1 MSTTTDES
9 VLDDVHGSPE
19 NANAKAKTSS
29 TSKVRR
35 RNRMITSCLECRRRK
50 LKCDKL
56 HPCTNCNKFSRDC
69 MFLAPALDSVS
80 QQRLNEIKDK
90 MGSLEKVLEE
100 DVAKKGR
107 RDSKP
112 QKDRKSSIDLPGE
125 ESSSDDDAP
134 VPEDEQ
140 GLEPTPLA
148 VVDASYEDDAN
159 DDVLDLGVRI
169 GKMRM
174 TERLGGFF
182 RPKMSEELDYTLQN
196 PQMDQRT
203 TNEKMS
209 GMPQLPD
216 DAHDF
221 LEPGPT
227 YIPPGTG
234 LIFGD
239 MGSKRN
245 LIEYLPA
252 KEVAD
257 LLITTY
263 YENVHFLARVVHW
276 PSFQVQYDNFWISV
290 LSGLEP
296 PASQQAIVL
305 AIMFSAVA
313 SMPETDLNTI
323 FARPKSRV
331 LANFQKGTEVAL
343 SKAQVLRTTKIET
356 VQAFVAYLI
365 PMCRDQMSRAH
376 SVLVGT
382 AIRLAECLGM
392 HRDPADVY
400 GLPPIECQVRRT
412 VWFQLCFLDFR
423 TGEVHGPRP
432 CIKREDYDT
441 RFPLNIDDADLMSG
455 KVEESSTRFTDMTLS
470 RIRFEC
476 NEMHRIIWYDRLRLE
491 KRKITLTHLL
501 GKIESFRKAMLA
513 KYSPILDTTIPIQ
526 HYAHTALRLLLNR
539 MNVMVLHRYVNN
551 YNLKVPD
558 RLREVCLTGGVNQT
572 AAAVELEKEPNLHKW
587 RWYNGAHQQW
597 HTAFLLLVEVYRYPN
612 RREADRIWEICD
624 FVFEPD
630 TSLSRT
636 QKARTIMAA
645 VKDRIAV
652 YRDMRRMRAPVSMR
666 SEDVRKVYV
675 PQSAA
680 SKFTASTSPMPKPAA
695 SIDLQRGS
703 ASPPTSGPQSIDAVA
718 QPKPDSSWNFESPST
733 LLFAKNYPDL
743 GQLPGVGQNKQRGSF
758 DTSPFQQAA
767 AAGGSQFDY
776 TSPSHQSES
785 SGSNEPWPPFISN
798 GQNAWRPA
806 NITTSPP
813 QPTLQVPG
821 DNMGYP
827 QPGMSGLQQMY
838 PADTPAPQMPFNTP
852 SDDAMMPDIDWVSV
866 LYDASCFVLTDSSM
880 NGTNYSPLTRT
891 LAALTFLLHNF
902 NLGSELYDAFRLTLR
917 HASGRGWRSAR
928 HFWCF

>member
-1 MSTTTDES
+1 MGES
-9 VLDDVHGSPE
+9 NAEDVYASPDGV
-19 NANAKAKTSS
+19 NAKPRAVSA
-29 TSKVRR
+29 SKVRR

-50 LKCDKL
+50 LKCDKT
-56 HPCTNCNKFSRDC
+56 HPCTNCSKFSREC

-90 MGSLEKVLEE
+90 MGSLEKVLEQ
-100 DVAKKGR
+100 DVANRGKER
-107 RDSKP
+107 SKP
-112 QKDRKSSIDLPGE
+112 RKERKTSIDLPGE

-134 VPEDEQ
+134 VPEDEK

-182 RPKMSEELDYTLQN
+182 RPKMSEELDFTLQN

-227 YIPPGTG
+227 YIPPGSG

-239 MGSKRN
+239 VGSKRG
-245 LIEYLPA
+245 LIDYLPT

-257 LLITTY
+257 MLVTTY

-276 PSFQVQYDNFWISV
+276 PSFQLQYDNFWISV

-305 AIMFSAVA
+305 AVMFSAVA
-313 SMPETDLNTI
+313 SMLDSDLTAI
-323 FARPKSRV
+323 FARPKSTI
-331 LANFQKGTEVAL
+331 LGNFQKGTEMAL

-382 AIRLAECLGM
+382 AIRLAECLGL

-400 GLPPIECQVRRT
+400 GLPPVDCQVRRT
-412 VWFQLCFLDFR
+412 LWFQLCFLDFR

-441 RFPLNIDDADLMSG
+441 RFPLNIDDADLMSR
-455 KVEESSTRFTDMTLS
+455 KVEESNTRFTDMTLS
-470 RIRFEC
+470 RIRFEV

-491 KRKITLTHLL
+491 KRKVTLTHLL
-501 GKIESFRKAMLA
+501 GKIEAFRKAMLS
-513 KYSPILDTTIPIQ
+513 KYTPMLDTSIPIQ
-526 HYAHTALRLLLNR
+526 HYADTAMKLLLER

-551 YNLKVPD
+551 YNLKVSD
-558 RLREVCLTGGVNQT
+558 RLREVCLVGGVNQMM
-572 AAAVELEKEPNLHKW
+572 AAVELERAPNLQKW
-587 RWYNGAHQQW
+587 KWYNGAHQQW
-597 HTAFLLLVEVYRYPN
+597 HTAFLLLVEIYRFPN

-636 QKARTIMAA
+636 QKARTIISAI
-645 VKDRIAV
+645 KDRTAV

-680 SKFTASTSPMPKPAA
+680 LKFAASTSPKSTPA
-695 SIDLQRGS
+695 S
-703 ASPPTSGPQSIDAVA
+703 APATGPQSIDEVT
-718 QPKPDSSWNFESPST
+718 QPRPDASWTFDSPST
-733 LLFAKNYPDL
+733 LLFAKNYPDM

-758 DTSPFQQAA
+758 DTSPYQQAA
-767 AAGGSQFDY
+767 SIGGVSQFDY

-785 SGSNEPWPPFISN
+785 SGSNEPWPPFISSA
-798 GQNAWRPA
+798 QTAWRPA
-806 NITTSPP
+806 HASTSPP
-813 QPTLQVPG
+813 QPNSQVP
-821 DNMGYP
+821 NMTYS
-827 QPGMSGLQQMY
+827 QPAVSGLQQMY
-838 PADTPAPQMPFNTP
+838 PADTPAPQMPFNSP
-852 SDDAMMPDIDWVSV
+852 SDDAMMPDIDWVGT
-866 LYDASCFVLTDSSM
+866 LASRARIMLTGLSM
-880 NGTNYSPLTRT
+880 NGTNFSLLNRT
-891 LAALTFLLHNF
+891 QAALMSLLRNS
-902 NLGSELYDAFRLTLR
+902 NQDSRSYSEPCREKRLSML
-917 HASGRGWRSAR
+917 
-928 HFWCF
+928 

>member
-1 MSTTTDES
+1 MGEPAFQD
-9 VLDDVHGSPE
+9 LPDSPE
-19 NANAKAKTSS
+19 NNDTNSKARSSSNA
-29 TSKVRR
+29 KVRR

-69 MFLAPALDSVS
+69 NFLAPALDSVS
-80 QQRLNEIKDK
+80 QQRLNDIKDK
-90 MGSLEKVLEE
+90 MGSLEKVLED
-100 DVAKKGR
+100 DVVR
-107 RDSKP
+107 RSQKDSKP
-112 QKDRKSSIDLPGE
+112 QKDRRTSIDLPGE
-125 ESSSDDDAP
+125 ASSSDDDGP
-134 VPEDEQ
+134 IPDDEK

-182 RPKMSEELDYTLQN
+182 RPKMSEELDFTLKDTS
-196 PQMDQRT
+196 MDQRT
-203 TNEKMS
+203 ANEKMS

-239 MGSKRN
+239 VGRRRN
-245 LIEYLPA
+245 LVEYLPT

-257 LLITTY
+257 MLITTY
-263 YENVHFLARVVHW
+263 HENVHFLARVVHW
-276 PSFQVQYDNFWISV
+276 PSFQLQYDNFWISI

-296 PASQQAIVL
+296 PPSQQAIVL
-305 AIMFSAVA
+305 AIMFNAVA
-313 SMPETDLNTI
+313 SMEEEALTAI
-323 FARPKSRV
+323 FGRPKSKV
-331 LANFQKGTEVAL
+331 IANFQQGTEVAL

-400 GLPPIECQVRRT
+400 GLPPVDCQVRRT

-432 CIKREDYDT
+432 CIKRDDYDT
-441 RFPLNIDDADLMSG
+441 KFPLNIDDADLMAG
-455 KVEESSTRFTDMTLS
+455 KAESNTRFTDMTLS

-501 GKIESFRKAMLA
+501 GKIESFRKAMLS
-513 KYSPILDTTIPIQ
+513 KYTPILDVSIPLQ
-526 HYAHTALRLLLNR
+526 HYARTAMTLLLER

-551 YNLKVPD
+551 YGLEVPA
-558 RLREVCLTGGVNQT
+558 RIRQVCLTGGVNQM
-572 AAAVELEKEPNLHKW
+572 AAAVELEREPDLQKW

-597 HTAFLLLVEVYRYPN
+597 HTAFLLLVEVYRFPN
-612 RREADRIWEICD
+612 RREAPRIWQICD

-630 TSLSRT
+630 TSLSET
-636 QKARTIMAA
+636 QKARTIIAA

-666 SEDVRKVYV
+666 SEDVRKVYTVYKTPQASV
-675 PQSAA
+675 PAVRRE
-680 SKFTASTSPMPKPAA
+680 STSSPGSGVA
-695 SIDLQRGS
+695 SIDE
-703 ASPPTSGPQSIDAVA
+703 VA
-718 QPKPDSSWNFESPST
+718 QSKLDSSWTFDSPST
-733 LLFAKNYPDL
+733 MLFAKQYPDPS
-743 GQLPGVGQNKQRGSF
+743 QLPGIGQNRQRGSF
-758 DTSPFQQAA
+758 DTSPYLQAG
-767 AAGGSQFDY
+767 AAGGTGSHTDY
-776 TSPSHQSES
+776 TSPGHHSES
-785 SGSNEPWPPFISN
+785 STSNEPWPPFISN
-798 GQNAWRPA
+798 GQTGWRPA
-806 NITTSPP
+806 TMSDSQQLDMQASGRNNGYASPAMNDM
-813 QPTLQVPG
+813 QR
-821 DNMGYP
+821 
-827 QPGMSGLQQMY
+827 MY
-838 PADTPAPQMPFNTP
+838 PADTPAPQMPINTP
-852 SDDAMMPDIDWVSV
+852 MDDAMMPDIDWVS
-866 LYDASCFVLTDSSM
+866 
-880 NGTNYSPLTRT
+880 T
-891 LAALTFLLHNF
+891 L
-902 NLGSELYDAFRLTLR
+902 
-917 HASGRGWRSAR
+917 
-928 HFWCF
+928 